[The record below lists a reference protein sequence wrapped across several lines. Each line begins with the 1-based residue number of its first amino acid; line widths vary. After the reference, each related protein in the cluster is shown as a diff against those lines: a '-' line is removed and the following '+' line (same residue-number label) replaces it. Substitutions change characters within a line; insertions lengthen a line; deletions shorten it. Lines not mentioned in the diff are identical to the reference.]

1 SAGLN
6 PAFVSPN
13 VDEANGIAHGVT
25 PEALDRAIRSHTQ
38 PVTAVYL
45 VTPSYFGAVADVAA
59 LAEVAH
65 AAGAALIVDA
75 AWGAHFGFHPDLPAS
90 PVTQGAD
97 IVIMST
103 HKLAGSLTQS
113 AVLHLGDTE
122 LADRLEPAL
131 AQAFMMTAST
141 SENAHLLASIDLAR
155 RALMTSGEAITQSL
169 ENIRY
174 VRAQLE
180 ATERYHLLSGEFLG
194 YADVVDIDPFR
205 LPIDI
210 TATGLDGHTVRKR
223 LAEEFDI
230 FPEMSTATT
239 LVALI
244 GIGKSPEI
252 DRLIDALEALRLDT
266 AAQTEAAEAASPLP
280 PLPAPGRLVLTPR
293 AADLAVSE
301 LVPATQAPGRV
312 SVGSLGA
319 YPPGIPCV
327 LRGGEIAAETIDFLR
342 AVAASPSGHVRG
354 AADAELQHFRVT
366 KF

>member
-1 SAGLN
+1 
-6 PAFVSPN
+6 
-13 VDEANGIAHGVT
+13 
-25 PEALDRAIRSHTQ
+25 EALDRAIRSHTE

-45 VTPSYFGAVADVAA
+45 VTPSYFGAVADVEA

-97 IVIMST
+97 IVIMRT
-103 HKLAGSLTQS
+103 HKLAGSRTQS

-155 RALMTSGEAITQSL
+155 RALMTSGEAISESL
-169 ENIRY
+169 DNIRC

-180 ATERYHLLSGEFLG
+180 ATERYHLLSSQSLG
-194 YADVVDIDPFR
+194 YADVV
-205 LPIDI
+205 DI

-223 LAEEFDI
+223 LAEDFDI

-244 GIGKSPEI
+244 GIGKSPDIE
-252 DRLIDALEALRLDT
+252 RLIDALETLRLDT
-266 AAQTEAAEAASPLP
+266 AAHAEAGTTSSLP
-280 PLPAPGRLVLTPR
+280 PLPTPGRLALTP
-293 AADLAVSE
+293 
-301 LVPATQAPGRV
+301 
-312 SVGSLGA
+312 
-319 YPPGIPCV
+319 
-327 LRGGEIAAETIDFLR
+327 
-342 AVAASPSGHVRG
+342 
-354 AADAELQHFRVT
+354 
-366 KF
+366 

>member
-1 SAGLN
+1 
-6 PAFVSPN
+6 
-13 VDEANGIAHGVT
+13 T
-25 PEALDRAIRSHTQ
+25 PEALDRAIRSHTE

-45 VTPSYFGAVADVAA
+45 VTPSYFGAVADVEA

-155 RALMTSGEAITQSL
+155 RALMTSGEAISESL
-169 ENIRY
+169 DNIRC

-180 ATERYHLLSGEFLG
+180 ATARYH
-194 YADVVDIDPFR
+194 

-223 LAEEFDI
+223 LAEDFDI
-230 FPEMSTATT
+230 FPEMSTTTT

-244 GIGKSPEI
+244 GIGKSPDIE
-252 DRLIDALEALRLDT
+252 RLIDALETLRLDT
-266 AAQTEAAEAASPLP
+266 AAHAEAGTTSSLP
-280 PLPAPGRLVLTPR
+280 PLPTPGR
-293 AADLAVSE
+293 
-301 LVPATQAPGRV
+301 
-312 SVGSLGA
+312 
-319 YPPGIPCV
+319 
-327 LRGGEIAAETIDFLR
+327 
-342 AVAASPSGHVRG
+342 
-354 AADAELQHFRVT
+354 
-366 KF
+366 